1 MTDNNFAP
9 AIYKKI
15 IEAAS
20 EMEPVA
26 KSRRNSQQNYNFRG
40 IDDVVNA
47 ISPILSKHGILTV
60 PEVQDMRRETIT
72 NAKGSQLNYTVATVK
87 YNFYAEDGSY
97 ITATV
102 LGEGMDSGDKSANK
116 AMSSAYKYALFQVF
130 HIPTEETSP
139 YTDSEI
145 DSPEAPIAPPKP
157 EPKENALSPE
167 DKDAVVNAFTDAF
180 GKKPKDDPG
189 MYQAVLLRFG
199 AKTTND
205 LIREQLPEVFEH
217 IKHLAAEHKH

>member
-97 ITATV
+97 VTATV

-116 AMSSAYKYALFQVF
+116 AMSGAYKYALFQVF

-145 DSPEAPIAPPKP
+145 DSPEAPIMPKQN
-157 EPKENALSPE
+157 NALSPE
-167 DKDAVVNAFTDAF
+167 DKTAVASAFTEAF
-180 GKKPKDDPG
+180 GKTPKDDPG
-189 MYQAVLLRFG
+189 MYQAVLAKFS